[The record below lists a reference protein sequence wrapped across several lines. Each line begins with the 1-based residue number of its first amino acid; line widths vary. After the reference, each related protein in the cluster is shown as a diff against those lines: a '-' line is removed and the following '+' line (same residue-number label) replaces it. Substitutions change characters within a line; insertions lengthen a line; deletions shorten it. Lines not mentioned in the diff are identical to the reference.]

1 MRVAVI
7 GAGGTYKTE
16 TAIARAVRSLGHA
29 CRQINAPWWR
39 TRFGRLGPSL
49 ARRRVEGF
57 APDLVLVTIPALALG
72 EESLRAILH
81 GRRSA
86 FWFFDLAEPP
96 LERALRLA
104 RLTEVLYLTVPGQVD
119 AYHRAGADV
128 VRYMPQAVDPWLDRP
143 TPCARPRFHC
153 DVAFIGS
160 GQYVERHEVLRAV
173 SAVGDLHIYGPG
185 WELNPHGLPVCG
197 GALRGKAFAEVV
209 RGAAISLGASAHP
222 AEARALGAASNR
234 MWKVMGCGGFF
245 LGDYVEGIE
254 ELARGGEH
262 CAWYRSPDEAAALA
276 REYLDAPERRRQ
288 VAEAGRAHALAHHT
302 YAHRLALLLNDQ
314 GYTST

>member
-7 GAGGTYKTE
+7 GAGGTHKTE

-29 CRQINAPWWR
+29 CRQVNAPWWR
-39 TRFGRLGPSL
+39 KRFGGLGPSL

-72 EESLRAILH
+72 EECLRAILH

-104 RLTEVLYLTVPGQVD
+104 RLTDVLYLTVPGQVG
-119 AYHRAGADV
+119 AYRSAGIGT
-128 VRYMPQAVDPWLDRP
+128 VRYLPQGMDPWQDRP
-143 TPCARPRFHC
+143 TPCVRPRLRC
-153 DVAFIGS
+153 DIAFVGS
-160 GQYVERHEVLRAV
+160 GQYLERHEVLREV
-173 SAVGDLHIYGPG
+173 SKVGELHIYGPG
-185 WELNPHGLPVCG
+185 WEHNPHGLPVCG
-197 GALRGKAFAEVV
+197 GALRGRAFAEVV
-209 RGAAISLGASAHP
+209 RGAAISLGASPNP
-222 AEARALGAASNR
+222 ARARALGASSNR
-234 MWKVMGCGGFF
+234 LWKVLGCEGFF

-254 ELARGGEH
+254 ALARGGEH
-262 CAWYRSPDEAAALA
+262 CAWYRSPAEAAELA
-276 REYLDAPERRRQ
+276 RSYLDAPEARRRI
-288 VAEAGRAHALAHHT
+288 AAAGHAHALAHHT
-302 YAHRLALLLNDQ
+302 YAHRLALLLDDR

>member
-1 MRVAVI
+1 MRVVVI

-16 TAIARAVRSLGHA
+16 TAIARAVRSMGHA
-29 CRQINAPWWR
+29 CRQVNAPWWR
-39 TRFGRLGPSL
+39 KRFGRLGPAL

-57 APDLVLVTIPALALG
+57 APDFVLVTIPALALG
-72 EESLRAILH
+72 EDCLRAILH

-86 FWFFDLAEPP
+86 FWFFDLVEPP

-104 RLTEVLYLTVPGQVD
+104 RLTDVLYLTVPGQVE
-119 AYHRAGADV
+119 AYRRVGVDV
-128 VRYMPQAVDPWLDRP
+128 VRYLPQAMDPWLDRP

-153 DVAFIGS
+153 DIAFIGS
-160 GQYVERHEVLRAV
+160 GQYLERHEVLRAV
-173 SAVGDLHIYGPG
+173 SAVGDLHIHGPG
-185 WELNPHGLPVCG
+185 WEQNPYGLPVSG

-222 AEARALGAASNR
+222 DRARALGAASNR

-245 LGDYVEGIE
+245 LGDSVEGIE
-254 ELARGGEH
+254 ELARGGKH
-262 CAWYRSPDEAAALA
+262 CAWYRSPEEAATLA
-276 REYLDAPERRRQ
+276 TEYLEAPERRRQ
-288 VAEAGRAHALAHHT
+288 VAEAGRAHALSHHT
-302 YAHRLALLLNDQ
+302 YAHRLSLVLDDQ